1 MICNELTEIF
11 ADAPF
16 GIWTALMV
24 RLNGCT
30 RHDASLIVGFALA
43 LGMDASDATV
53 NSSQTFTPPLGRS
66 IETETHQQATA

>member
-43 LGMDASDATV
+43 LGMDASYVDRQLKSNFHPATGTI
-53 NSSQTFTPPLGRS
+53 N
-66 IETETHQQATA
+66 